1 MLDRVEEGL
10 VATSFSKNMGLYGE
24 RTGSLQIVAGTADA
38 AEAALSHAKQLI
50 RTLYSN
56 PPKHGAALA
65 AKILGDAALRAE
77 WLDEL
82 RAMQRRIAGNRE
94 KLVAGLAA
102 RVPGADFGHILRQ
115 KGMFSYSGLDEG
127 QVRWLREEKGIYM
140 VKGGRINVAGLLDR
154 QVDYVCDSIAAC
166 LALGNA

>member
-1 MLDRVEEGL
+1 MRNKSYILTLVLCSLFLTPVFGADSVKDLQKKQKKLQEEIEQTNKMLKQTKKDES
-10 VATSFSKNMGLYGE
+10 ATMNK
-24 RTGSLQIVAGTADA
+24 LQLLGQNIKTQ
-38 AEAALSHAKQLI
+38 KQLI

-56 PPKHGAALA
+56 PPKHGGVLA

-94 KLVAGLAA
+94 KLVAGLAS

-127 QVRWLREEKGIYM
+127 QVRWLRRG
-140 VKGGRINVAGLLDR
+140 
-154 QVDYVCDSIAAC
+154 
-166 LALGNA
+166 